1 MNRRRQGEDDMNP
14 RTCIVSRQAGE
25 ADGLIR
31 FVAGPDGKVVPDLKH
46 KLPGRGVWVTARR
59 DMVETAVRKRL
70 FARGLKEEVVASET
84 LPAEVERLLEA
95 AALSALSMARKAGLV
110 VTGFAKVDAAIRSGK
125 AALVLNAADAAE
137 DGVRKI
143 AQAVHSLAE
152 GARPP
157 ARAVFTSDQMDL
169 ALGGNNVVHAAA
181 LKGGAS
187 DMLLGR
193 IERLAGYRN

>member
-1 MNRRRQGEDDMNP
+1 MNP
-14 RTCIVSRQAGE
+14 RTCIVTRQAGE
-25 ADGLIR
+25 ADRMIR
-31 FVAGPDGKVVPDLKH
+31 FVAGPDGKVVPDLKQ

-59 DMVETAVRKRL
+59 DIVETAVRKRL
-70 FARGLKEEVVASET
+70 FARGLKEDVVAAET
-84 LPAEVERLLEA
+84 LPADVDRLLET

-125 AALVLNAADAAE
+125 VSLVLNAADAAE
-137 DGVRKI
+137 DGIRKI
-143 AQAVHSLAE
+143 AQAVHSLTE

-157 ARAVFTSDQMDL
+157 ARAVLTSDQMDL

-187 DMLLGR
+187 DVLLSA
-193 IERLAGYRN
+193 IDRLAGYRN